1 MPIYTILL
9 RRGTAAEWTSANPTL
24 QSGELGFESDTARLK
39 IGNGSTA
46 WTSLNYIAYP
56 NQVVSSG
63 GLNNLTTNQQATIV
77 LGTVVT
83 TTDGKRWIYSGAGSK
98 TSSAS
103 YVELADI
110 TPDWSVIASK
120 PSTFPPTLP
129 SASAGQVLGYN
140 GSVWLAVNQMA
151 GGIFDGG
158 DAFSSNNT
166 FDGGTAFGV

>member
-1 MPIYTILL
+1 MPTYTILL

-24 QSGELGFESDTARLK
+24 GSGELGFETDTARLK
-39 IGNGSTA
+39 IGTGTTQWAN
-46 WTSLNYIAYP
+46 LNYIAYP
-56 NQVVSSG
+56 NQIVSSG
-63 GLNNLTTNQQATIV
+63 SLTNLTSTQQSNIV

-98 TSSAS
+98 TSSNS
-103 YVELADI
+103 YIELADV
-110 TPDWSVIASK
+110 TPDWSVISGK
-120 PSTFPPTLP
+120 PSTFTPTLP
-129 SASAGQVLGYN
+129 SALAGQVLGYN
-140 GSVWLAVNQMA
+140 GSVWVAVNQMA